1 MARGLVKSPD
11 LVAPYVTLPKV
22 NFLLV
27 TSMDCS
33 RLSCLLLTTLLSVGG
48 CRPGLNQ
55 DVAPE
60 QPTENLADSTPVA
73 EIFSDRTAATGL
85 DFMHDNGGSGQLYM
99 PEIMGPGVALLDYD
113 NDGDLDLY
121 LVQGG
126 SLAGEG
132 SAEPGSGDR
141 LYRNDLTLDADA
153 VPTQH
158 WTDVTVESGLAA
170 LERGYGMGVA
180 TGDFDNDGWIDLYL
194 TRLGANRLLRN
205 QGGVFA
211 DVTRETA
218 TGEERWS
225 VSATFV
231 DVDRDGWLDL
241 FVGNYVD
248 FSIAQHRPCYS
259 ENGSVDYCGPLA
271 FTPHPDRL
279 FRNRGDGTFEDI
291 SRSSGITRAFGGAL
305 GVVAT
310 DVNGD
315 GWLDLYV
322 ANDMMA
328 NQLWIN
334 QAGAGGAVAFIDQ
347 ALLAGSALNSE
358 GQAESGM
365 GVDAADVDGDGDED
379 LFVSHLTRQTN
390 TLYRSDGTGSF
401 QDASLRSGLGSP
413 SWSFTGFG
421 AAFLDLENDGWLDLV
436 VVNGAVKTIP
446 ELAAGEQLPLH
457 QTNQLFRNLGP
468 NATNGSVRFEDLSA
482 ASGAFGSL
490 SEISRGAAVGDLDN
504 DGDADLVVS
513 QTAGPARVWINEV
526 GQDRPWLGLRLLD
539 AEGRRDALG
548 ARATLLRSGREP
560 LVRHVRTGGS
570 YASARDPRVLF
581 GLGDLEQVDRIR
593 VEWLDGT
600 VEEWPGPGVNRYFNL
615 RQGTGEPRPESSPSE
630 ASP

>member
-1 MARGLVKSPD
+1 
-11 LVAPYVTLPKV
+11 
-22 NFLLV
+22 
-27 TSMDCS
+27 MDCA
-33 RLSCLLLTTLLSVGG
+33 RLPFLLLTALLGAG
-48 CRPGLNQ
+48 ACRPGLNQ

-60 QPTENLADSTPVA
+60 SSAENPADNTPPA

-85 DFMHDNGGSGQLYM
+85 DFTHDNGGSGQLYM
-99 PEIMGPGVALLDYD
+99 PEVMGPGVALLDYD

-126 SLAGEG
+126 SLVPEG
-132 SAEPGSGDR
+132 SAEPSPGSGDR
-141 LYRNDLTLDADA
+141 LYRNDLALDAEGE
-153 VPTQH
+153 PTPH
-158 WTDVTVESGLAA
+158 WTDVTVKTGLAT
-170 LERGYGMGVA
+170 LEPGYGMGVA

-205 QGGVFA
+205 QGSTFV
-211 DVTRETA
+211 DVTRESA

-271 FTPHPDRL
+271 FDAHPDRL
-279 FRNRGDGTFEDI
+279 FRNRGDGTFEDL
-291 SRSSGITRAFGGAL
+291 SRTSGITRAFGGAL

-322 ANDMMA
+322 ANDMMP

-334 QAGAGGAVAFIDQ
+334 QTSAGDAVTFANQ
-347 ALLAGSALNSE
+347 ALLAGCALNSE

-390 TLYRSDGTGSF
+390 TFYRSDGTGSF
-401 QDASLRSGLGSP
+401 WDASLRSGLGSP

-421 AAFLDLENDGWLDLV
+421 TAFLDLENDGWLDLV

-446 ELAAGEQLPLH
+446 ELATGEQLPLH

-468 NATNGSVRFEDLSA
+468 NATDGIARFEDLSGV
-482 ASGAFGSL
+482 SGAFGSL

-513 QTAGPARVWINEV
+513 QTAGPARVWINQI

-548 ARATLLRSGREP
+548 ARVAVLRSDREP
-560 LVRHVRTGGS
+560 LVRRVRTGGS

-581 GLGDLEQVDRIR
+581 GLGDLEQIDQIR
-593 VEWLDGT
+593 VEWPDGT
-600 VEEWPGPGVNRYFNL
+600 VEAWPGSGVNRYLTL
-615 RQGTGEPRPESSPSE
+615 RQGTGERRSASSPSE
-630 ASP
+630 ESP